1 MTIVKNAWYLLSPKY
16 TRCLYSIIKITFLVL
31 ARHRFSWMQIWFS
44 RNIKDTELGLF
55 LGGLISGCSHVIE
68 KYWGFHVLHVKET
81 KAGMLSTRVMLLI
94 DPYYLLSIAVEGDD
108 LHFDTASVLRVSTSS
123 ALVCHCTFVQI
134 FFFSHEK
141 KSLAYPRYT
150 YLNSFY
156 WFDECYY
163 YYCVYWCFIVFHCVH
178 VLLVCVL
185 LTGCFF
191 INHVLG
197 ITVRPFLITISVQND
212 HLCRKR
218 IRWDYFSLCN
228 CCY

>member
-1 MTIVKNAWYLLSPKY
+1 MNIVKNAWYLLFPKY
-16 TRCLYSIIKITFLVL
+16 TRCLYSIIKITFLAL

-81 KAGMLSTRVMLLI
+81 KTDIINMGDATHWSLLPIIHHCWRWWPPLWHCKCLACFHKFCSCLSL
-94 DPYYLLSIAVEGDD
+94 YLCANL
-108 LHFDTASVLRVSTSS
+108 
-123 ALVCHCTFVQI
+123 
-134 FFFSHEK
+134 FFSHEK
-141 KSLAYPRYT
+141 KSLAYPHYT

-212 HLCRKR
+212 QLCRKR